1 MLLHLPESNFHPAES
16 KLEALFR
23 KVRLERWMVEENSE
37 AVLQAVDVNLGLC
50 NGQFLRLFDC
60 LKQIPVRSEEGANSN
75 EVSKHWA
82 SLRSSTSNRSNTV
95 PSRRLR
101 QLGLNIQNHLV
112 SKPCT
117 RDGVAE
123 PTTSETLLDYVK
135 HDKPARRA

>member
-82 SLRSSTSNRSNTV
+82 SLRSSTSNRSNTE
-95 PSRRLR
+95 PSTAATWMKHSKT
-101 QLGLNIQNHLV
+101 LG
-112 SKPCT
+112 K
-117 RDGVAE
+117 
-123 PTTSETLLDYVK
+123 
-135 HDKPARRA
+135 